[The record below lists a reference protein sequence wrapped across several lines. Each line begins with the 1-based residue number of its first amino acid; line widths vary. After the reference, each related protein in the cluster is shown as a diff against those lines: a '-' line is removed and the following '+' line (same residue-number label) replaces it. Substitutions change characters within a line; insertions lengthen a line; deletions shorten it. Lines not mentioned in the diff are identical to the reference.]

1 MNIIHGIAAHH
12 RIGAGARRQQ
22 VNPNKGAQE
31 RRKLVFS
38 EDRRKR
44 PERRVEHHKIPVELR
59 SGEDRRA
66 QNRLSITT

>member
-1 MNIIHGIAAHH
+1 VNIIHSIPAPH
-12 RIGAGARRQQ
+12 RIGTGARKQQ
-22 VNPNKGAQE
+22 VNANKGTQE
-31 RRKLVFS
+31 RRKLVFA
-38 EDRRKR
+38 EDRRKL